1 MLYLDAAAT
10 APMRRE
16 ALEAAWPYL
25 TGEFGNPSS
34 QHELGK
40 RAAAGL
46 TAARRGVAR
55 VLGVRAGEVTF
66 TSGGTEGD
74 NLAIKGLALARP
86 RGRHLVTAA
95 TEHEAVLASVDY
107 LRRLHGF
114 EVSYVPVDR
123 HGVVTP
129 GALREVLREDTTLV
143 SLALANN
150 EIGTVQ
156 DIAALTEV
164 AHEVGALLHTDAVQA
179 AGWLELDAKALGVDA
194 LSLSGHKV
202 GAGKGIGAVYIRGRL
217 PLEPVLHGGGQER
230 ERRSGTENVAAAV
243 ALETALRLAEADRA
257 ERAERVAEAR
267 DAFLARVRELVP
279 TAVLTGAEPAS
290 GASAEAGQGASAE
303 ALAGVVPGSGAVAS
317 AQASVTTSTT
327 SARHASAEAPPHA
340 AGPLPLKRL
349 PNHASFC
356 FPGISGE
363 AVLLELERRG
373 VITSSG
379 SACAAG
385 SEEPSHVL
393 LACGIDAEVAFTSVR
408 FSFSDIT
415 STDLLAAADALAE
428 AVTAVQT
435 I

>member
-1 MLYLDAAAT
+1 
-10 APMRRE
+10 
-16 ALEAAWPYL
+16 YL

-114 EVSYVPVDR
+114 EVSYVAVDR
-123 HGVVTP
+123 QGVVTP
-129 GALREVLREDTTLV
+129 EALREVLREDTTLV

-179 AGWLELDAKALGVDA
+179 AGWLELDAKALGVDR
-194 LSLSGHKV
+194 S
-202 GAGKGIGAVYIRGRL
+202 
-217 PLEPVLHGGGQER
+217 E
-230 ERRSGTENVAAAV
+230 ERRVGK
-243 ALETALRLAEADRA
+243 DR
-257 ERAERVAEAR
+257 
-267 DAFLARVRELVP
+267 RVRE
-279 TAVLTGAEPAS
+279 T
-290 GASAEAGQGASAE
+290 
-303 ALAGVVPGSGAVAS
+303 
-317 AQASVTTSTT
+317 
-327 SARHASAEAPPHA
+327 
-340 AGPLPLKRL
+340 
-349 PNHASFC
+349 
-356 FPGISGE
+356 
-363 AVLLELERRG
+363 
-373 VITSSG
+373 
-379 SACAAG
+379 
-385 SEEPSHVL
+385 
-393 LACGIDAEVAFTSVR
+393 
-408 FSFSDIT
+408 
-415 STDLLAAADALAE
+415 
-428 AVTAVQT
+428 
-435 I
+435 

>member
-1 MLYLDAAAT
+1 MLRTFSIVRAGWSEVLYLDAAAT

-114 EVSYVPVDR
+114 EVSYVAVDR
-123 HGVVTP
+123 QGVVTP
-129 GALREVLREDTTLV
+129 EALREVLREDTTLV
-143 SLALANN
+143 SRAVADN

-257 ERAERVAEAR
+257 ERAARVAEAR
-267 DAFLARVRELVP
+267 DVFLTRVRELVP

-290 GASAEAGQGASAE
+290 GASAEAGQGAFAE
-303 ALAGVVPGSGAVAS
+303 ALAGVVPSSGPDAS
-317 AQASVTTSTT
+317 AQASVRTSTT

-340 AGPLPLKRL
+340 AGPLPLQRL
-349 PNHASFC
+349 LNHASFC

-393 LACGIDAEVAFTSVR
+393 LACGIDAEVAFTS
-408 FSFSDIT
+408 
-415 STDLLAAADALAE
+415 
-428 AVTAVQT
+428 
-435 I
+435 

>member
-10 APMRRE
+10 TPMRRE

-34 QHELGK
+34 QHDLGK

-46 TAARRGVAR
+46 TEARRGVAA
-55 VLGVRAGEVTF
+55 VLGARPGEVTF

-86 RGRHLVTAA
+86 RGQHLVTAA
-95 TEHEAVLASVDY
+95 TEHEAVLASADY
-107 LRRLHGF
+107 LRRWHGF
-114 EVSYVPVDR
+114 EVSYVPVEPD
-123 HGVVTP
+123 GTVTAE
-129 GALREVLREDTTLV
+129 ALRGVLREDTTLV

-156 DIAALTEV
+156 DVGVLAEV

-179 AGWLELDAKALGVDA
+179 AGWLALDAKALGVDA

-202 GAGKGIGAVYIRGRL
+202 GAGKGVGAVFVRGRL

-230 ERRSGTENVAAAV
+230 ERRSGTENVAGAV
-243 ALETALRLAEADRA
+243 ALATALRLAEADRA
-257 ERAERVAEAR
+257 ERAARVAEAR
-267 DAFLARVRELVP
+267 DAFLARVRELAP
-279 TAVLTGAEPAS
+279 SAVLTGAEPDPPAS
-290 GASAEAGQGASAE
+290 PQPGASAEAPRGGM
-303 ALAGVVPGSGAVAS
+303 AGM
-317 AQASVTTSTT
+317 
-327 SARHASAEAPPHA
+327 
-340 AGPLPLKRL
+340 LPRKRL

-356 FPGISGE
+356 FPGVSGE
-363 AVLLELERRG
+363 AVLLELERRE

-393 LACGIDAEVAFTSVR
+393 LACGLDPEVAFTSVR
-408 FSFSDIT
+408 FTFSDVT
-415 STDLLAAADALAE
+415 EEDLLAAADAVAESVE
-428 AVTAVQT
+428 AVQNF
-435 I
+435 